1 MNELTTEDREQRSR
15 LARIINQG
23 DRAGTRSI
31 LSMAVSLSLPSI
43 MAQLANILMQYIDA
57 TMVGHVGM
65 DAAAAIGLISTS
77 TWLFMGLCSAAATGF
92 AVQVAHL
99 IGARRNT
106 DASAVGRQGYIAT
119 FLFSLAIAAAGIAI
133 SPRLPY
139 ILGGSGEVASGASAY
154 FLIFAL
160 SLPIMQLNFL
170 SNNMLR
176 CSGNMLVPGIT
187 GVLMCVF
194 DVVFNFF
201 LIFPTRES
209 VLAGI
214 PVTIPGFNLGVQG
227 AALGTGLAML
237 VATLILAA
245 YLWHGNSELNLR
257 RIRGH
262 WRPTREVVRKA
273 FTLGYPI
280 GIERIINSSAQITLT
295 MIVAPLGAA
304 AIAANAFAVTAEGLC
319 YMPGFGISDAATT
332 MTGQAIGAGKKSL
345 ARRFAYITVIMGIS
359 VMSVMGLVMYIA
371 APAII
376 GIMTPDR
383 EIVDLGVMALRIEAW
398 AEPMYAAAIVCYGA
412 FIGAGDTFKP
422 CAMNLASMWVV
433 RITLAAI
440 LAPIM
445 GLKGVWVAMCV
456 ELCFRGIIFLIRLR
470 SGAWFRNSVL
480 KSDSA
485 QDDADTIV
493 NDTPGLG

>member
-1 MNELTTEDREQRSR
+1 
-15 LARIINQG
+15 
-23 DRAGTRSI
+23 
-31 LSMAVSLSLPSI
+31 

-65 DAAAAIGLISTS
+65 DAAAAVGLISTS

-99 IGARRNT
+99 IGARRNQE
-106 DASAVGRQGYIAT
+106 AAAVARQGYVAT
-119 FLFSLAIAAAGIAI
+119 FVFSIAIAAAGVAL

-139 ILGGSGEVASGASAY
+139 ILGGSGETALGASAY

-160 SLPIMQLNFL
+160 SLPVMQLNFL

-187 GVLMCVF
+187 GVLMCIL

-201 LIFPTRES
+201 LIFPTREI
-209 VLAGI
+209 VLAGTAI
-214 PVTIPGFNLGVQG
+214 TIPGFNLGVKG

-257 RIRGH
+257 LIRGY
-262 WRPTREVVRKA
+262 WRPTREAVRNA

-332 MTGQAIGAGKKSL
+332 MTGQAIGAGNKSL
-345 ARRFAYITVIMGIS
+345 ARRFANITVIMGIS
-359 VMSVMGLVMYIA
+359 VMSVMGLVMYLM
-371 APAII
+371 APVII
-376 GIMTPDR
+376 GVMTPDM

-422 CAMNLASMWVV
+422 CAMNLMSMWVV

-445 GLKGVWVAMCV
+445 GLKGVWIAMCV
-456 ELCFRGIIFLIRLR
+456 ELCFRGFIFLIRLR
-470 SGAWFRNSVL
+470 TGAWCRKPILTDGSISDNS
-480 KSDSA
+480 
-485 QDDADTIV
+485 DTII
-493 NDTPGLG
+493 NDNPELG

>member
-1 MNELTTEDREQRSR
+1 M
-15 LARIINQG
+15 
-23 DRAGTRSI
+23 
-31 LSMAVSLSLPSI
+31 
-43 MAQLANILMQYIDA
+43 
-57 TMVGHVGM
+57 
-65 DAAAAIGLISTS
+65 
-77 TWLFMGLCSAAATGF
+77 
-92 AVQVAHL
+92 QVAHL

-106 DASAVGRQGYIAT
+106 EAAAVARQGYVAT
-119 FLFSLAIAAAGIAI
+119 FLFSIAI
-133 SPRLPY
+133 SAVGVALSPRLPY
-139 ILGGSGEVASGASAY
+139 ILGGSGETALGASAY

-160 SLPIMQLNFL
+160 SLPVMQLNFL

-194 DVVFNFF
+194 DVFFNFF
-201 LIFPTRES
+201 LIFPTREIE
-209 VLAGI
+209 LAGTAI
-214 PVTIPGFNLGVQG
+214 TIPGFNLGVKG

-237 VATLILAA
+237 VATLILAT

-257 RIRGH
+257 RIRGY
-262 WRPTREVVRKA
+262 WRPTREVVRNA

-345 ARRFAYITVIMGIS
+345 ARRFALITVVMGIS
-359 VMSVMGLVMYIA
+359 VMSVMGLMMYLG

-422 CAMNLASMWVV
+422 CAMNLASMWLV

-456 ELCFRGIIFLIRLR
+456 ELCFRGIIFLMRLR
-470 SGAWFRNSVL
+470 SGAWLRNSVL
-480 KSDSA
+480 KSDRA
-485 QDDADTIV
+485 TDDADTVV

>member
-1 MNELTTEDREQRSR
+1 
-15 LARIINQG
+15 
-23 DRAGTRSI
+23 
-31 LSMAVSLSLPSI
+31 

-65 DAAAAIGLISTS
+65 DAAAAVGLISTS

-106 DASAVGRQGYIAT
+106 GAAAVARQGYVAT
-119 FLFSLAIAAAGIAI
+119 FLFSIAI
-133 SPRLPY
+133 SAVGVALSPRLPY
-139 ILGGSGEVASGASAY
+139 ILGGSGETALGASAY

-160 SLPIMQLNFL
+160 SLPVMQLNFL

-187 GVLMCVF
+187 GVMMCVF
-194 DVVFNFF
+194 DVFFNFF
-201 LIFPTRES
+201 LIFPTREIE
-209 VLAGI
+209 LAGTAI
-214 PVTIPGFNLGVQG
+214 TIPGFNLGVKG

-237 VATLILAA
+237 VATLILAT

-257 RIRGH
+257 RIRGY
-262 WRPTREVVRKA
+262 WRPTREVVRNA

-345 ARRFAYITVIMGIS
+345 ARRFALITVVMGIS
-359 VMSVMGLVMYIA
+359 VMSVMGLMMYLG

-422 CAMNLASMWVV
+422 CAMNLASMWLV

-456 ELCFRGIIFLIRLR
+456 ELCFRGIIFLMRLR
-470 SGAWFRNSVL
+470 SGAWLRNSVL
-480 KSDSA
+480 KSDRA
-485 QDDADTIV
+485 TDDADTVV
-493 NDTPGLG
+493 NDTSGLG